1 MIKPLALLVAAAFAS
16 SFGVA
21 AVAADDANKAARKQE
36 RAEYK
41 AAKKKCESLKG
52 AEEKA
57 CTKEAKAKH
66 DKAEADAKA
75 ARKSEKASK

>member
-21 AVAADDANKAARKQE
+21 AVAADDADKAARKQA

-41 AAKKKCESLKG
+41 AAKKNCESMKG

-57 CTKEAKAKH
+57 CEKEAKAKYA
-66 DKAEADAKA
+66 KVRADAKA
-75 ARKSEKASK
+75 ASKSEKASK